1 MPTRSNEQLW
11 AEWKNGNRAA
21 LNDLVKQNL
30 PFVRR
35 EAKDQANRFQR
46 RDLLDDLVQEG
57 SIGLIEAAE
66 SFDAN
71 RENNFLTYAAHKV
84 GKHILDYLKTETT
97 IETVSMTDFEPLD
110 NMGLLL
116 SSESWH
122 GQSPEQ
128 FVIHAETITELHH
141 AMAAI
146 PERNAA
152 YLRHR
157 FGFPDEPE
165 SRARKATAEH
175 FHLSESRA
183 KSTEETALNNLR
195 RELPWRYG

>member
-35 EAKDQANRFQR
+35 EAKDQASPFHR

-84 GKHILDYLKTETT
+84 RKHILDYLKTETT
-97 IETVSMTDFEPLD
+97 IETVSMTEFEPLD
-110 NMGLLL
+110 NMGLMP

-128 FVIHAETITELHH
+128 LVIHAETIAELHH
-141 AMAAI
+141 ALSSI
-146 PERNAA
+146 SDRDAA
-152 YLRHR
+152 YLRYR
-157 FGFPDEPE
+157 FGFPDEPG
-165 SRARKATAEH
+165 SRTRKATAEH

-183 KSTEETALNNLR
+183 KSTEETALDNLR
-195 RELPWRYG
+195 LELPWWYG

>member
-21 LNDLVKQNL
+21 LDDLVTQNL

-46 RDLLDDLVQEG
+46 RDLLDDLIQEG

-128 FVIHAETITELHH
+128 LVIRAETIAELHH
-141 AMAAI
+141 ALSSI
-146 PERNAA
+146 SDRDAA
-152 YLRHR
+152 YLRYR
-157 FGFPDEPE
+157 FGFPDESE
-165 SRARKATAEH
+165 NRTRKATAEH

-183 KSTEETALNNLR
+183 KSTEEAALDNLR
-195 RELPWRYG
+195 LELPWWYG

>member
-1 MPTRSNEQLW
+1 MPAKSNEQLW

-35 EAKDQANRFQR
+35 EAKDQASHFKR
-46 RDLLDDLVQEG
+46 RDLLDDLIQEG

-84 GKHILDYLKTETT
+84 RKHILDYLKTETT
-97 IETVSMTDFEPLD
+97 IETVSMTEFEPLD
-110 NMGLLL
+110 NMGLMP

-128 FVIHAETITELHH
+128 LVIHAETIAELHH
-141 AMAAI
+141 ALSAI
-146 PERNAA
+146 SDRDAA
-152 YLRHR
+152 YLRYR
-157 FGFPDEPE
+157 FGFPDDPE
-165 SRARKATAEH
+165 GRTQKATAVH

-183 KSTEETALNNLR
+183 KSTEETALDNLR
-195 RELPWRYG
+195 LELPWWYG

>member
-21 LNDLVKQNL
+21 LDDLVKQNL

-35 EAKDQANRFQR
+35 EANVHASRLQR
-46 RDLLDDLVQEG
+46 RDLFDDLVQEG

-66 SFDAN
+66 SFDAD
-71 RENNFLTYAAHKV
+71 RETGFLTYAAHKV
-84 GKHILDYLKTETT
+84 RKHILEYLKTETV
-97 IETVSMTDFEPLD
+97 IETVSMTESEPLD
-110 NMGLLL
+110 GIDVLTVA
-116 SSESWH
+116 ESWH

-128 FVIHAETITELHH
+128 LVIHAETIAELHR
-141 AMAAI
+141 ALAEI
-146 PERNAA
+146 PDRDAA
-152 YLRHR
+152 YLRYR

-165 SRARKATAEH
+165 SRTRKATAEH

-183 KSTEETALNNLR
+183 KSTEETALDNLR
-195 RELPWRYG
+195 LELPWWYG

>member
-21 LNDLVKQNL
+21 LDDLVKQNL

-35 EAKDQANRFQR
+35 EANVQVSHFHR
-46 RDLLDDLVQEG
+46 RDLVDDLVQEG

-71 RENNFLTYAAHKV
+71 RENSFLTYAAHKV
-84 GKHILDYLKTETT
+84 RKHILEYLKTEMAN
-97 IETVSMTDFEPLD
+97 ETVSMTEFEPLD
-110 NMGLLL
+110 NTDVLIAA
-116 SSESWH
+116 ESWH
-122 GQSPEQ
+122 SQSPEQ
-128 FVIHAETITELHH
+128 LVIHAETIAELHH
-141 AMAAI
+141 ALAAI
-146 PERNAA
+146 SDRDAA
-152 YLRHR
+152 YLRYR

-165 SRARKATAEH
+165 SRTRKATAEH

-183 KSTEETALNNLR
+183 KSTEETALDNLR
-195 RELPWRYG
+195 LELPWWYG